1 MSKPE
6 IINKLKLKYPQINN
20 SELEI
25 VLESFSNSVQKAL
38 IESRSVE
45 LRGFG
50 TFFTKKISEKFSAR
64 NPKTGELIY
73 VPQKKRVRFRMSK
86 TDKSPSFIARISSL
100 NRIPL
105 QQPQGVCR
113 SDKNCISINS

>member
-6 IINKLKLKYPQINN
+6 IINKLKIKYPKINN

-25 VLESFSNSVQKAL
+25 VLETFSNSIQKAL
-38 IESRSVE
+38 IEGKSVE

-50 TFFTKKISEKFSAR
+50 TFFTKKINEKFSAR

-73 VPQKKRVRFRMSK
+73 VPQKKRVRFKMSK
-86 TDKSPSFIARISSL
+86 KL
-100 NRIPL
+100 KELMN
-105 QQPQGVCR
+105 
-113 SDKNCISINS
+113 K

>member
-6 IINKLKLKYPQINN
+6 IINKLKIKYPKINN

-25 VLESFSNSVQKAL
+25 VLETFSNSIQKAL
-38 IESRSVE
+38 IEGKSVE

-50 TFFTKKISEKFSAR
+50 TFFTKKINEKFSAR

-86 TDKSPSFIARISSL
+86 KL
-100 NRIPL
+100 KELMN
-105 QQPQGVCR
+105 
-113 SDKNCISINS
+113 K